1 MVLSFLFSF
10 FQFDVVAR
18 KKNGFRLFLLC
29 NLLKKIFQNIFSS
42 RGFGLTFQFVF
53 NQEISAQLFKYFR
66 SLSFKL
72 IFWLN
77 YLMSIPIGS
86 FYPNFQLN
94 TSVSNAINFL
104 QLQNFLDSC
113 LVTVWIV
120 IPNLQFK
127 FSDYNQEFSKHF
139 RTLWWGVEHVIF
151 SQVKKIKAE
160 IMT

>member
-1 MVLSFLFSF
+1 MLLQEKKMVLDF
-10 FQFDVVAR
+10 FFYSICL
-18 KKNGFRLFLLC
+18 KKN
-29 NLLKKIFQNIFSS
+29 FQNIFSS

-72 IFWLN
+72 IFWLK